1 MALEKKALEKLKD
14 LFNMSQSNFEEMSAR
29 WDDLKP
35 KSKLFSKKDSNDFL
49 VGYVFGK
56 IEHKF
61 ISWFYA
67 EYGRSQ
73 TDEEYVEFSNIVNE
87 EIQNEFALFSFSRN

>member
-1 MALEKKALEKLKD
+1 MALEKKAIEKLKD
-14 LFNMSQSNFEEMSAR
+14 LLDMSQSNFEEMSAR
-29 WDDLKP
+29 WDELEP
-35 KSKLFSKKDSNDFL
+35 KSFFSKKNSNDFL

-87 EIQNEFALFSFSRN
+87 EIQKEFALFSFSITK